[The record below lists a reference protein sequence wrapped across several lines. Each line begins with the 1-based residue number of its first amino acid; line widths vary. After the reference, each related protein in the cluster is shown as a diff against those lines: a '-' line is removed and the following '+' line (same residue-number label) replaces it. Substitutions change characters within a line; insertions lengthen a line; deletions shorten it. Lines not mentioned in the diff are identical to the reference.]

1 MFLDNIPVHNLDE
14 SDFFVAERIEN
25 CAPLNFRG
33 SHCHNFYELLF
44 FMETGPGESHS
55 IDFTK
60 HPLQS
65 NQIFLIRPGQV
76 HTMKLKEQKGF
87 LFAINR
93 DYFERL
99 CLHIESYAD
108 YSFPDILTL
117 PGSEAPAVRRIADLI
132 YAEHEGLH
140 RKSLLNSYMHAFITH
155 LLLLHTDTPEI
166 GRASCRERG

>member
-55 IDFTK
+55 IDFTE

-65 NQIFLIRPGQV
+65 NLIFLIRPGQV

-93 DYFERL
+93 DYLRTAMPAYRELCRL
-99 CLHIESYAD
+99 FI
-108 YSFPDILTL
+108 
-117 PGSEAPAVRRIADLI
+117 PGHPHPSR
-132 YAEHEGLH
+132 
-140 RKSLLNSYMHAFITH
+140 
-155 LLLLHTDTPEI
+155 
-166 GRASCRERG
+166 

>member
-44 FMETGPGESHS
+44 FMETGPEESHS
-55 IDFTK
+55 IDFTE

-87 LFAINR
+87 LFAIISNGSACISR
-93 DYFERL
+93 VMPIIHSRTF
-99 CLHIESYAD
+99 SP
-108 YSFPDILTL
+108 FPITKLL
-117 PGSEAPAVRRIADLI
+117 PSAG
-132 YAEHEGLH
+132 
-140 RKSLLNSYMHAFITH
+140 
-155 LLLLHTDTPEI
+155 
-166 GRASCRERG
+166 

>member
-44 FMETGPGESHS
+44 FMETGPKESHS
-55 IDFTK
+55 IDFTE

-108 YSFPDILTL
+108 YSF
-117 PGSEAPAVRRIADLI
+117 G
-132 YAEHEGLH
+132 
-140 RKSLLNSYMHAFITH
+140 
-155 LLLLHTDTPEI
+155 
-166 GRASCRERG
+166 